1 MKKNPFSVLGVPD
14 TASDEQIRN
23 AYRELARKYSDSSDD
38 GKMQEL
44 NDAYDQIVMLRG
56 GLGGSSSSS
65 SSHSSS
71 YANNM
76 SDLSDIREKIRSG
89 RIEDALVLLDGIP
102 EQYRAA
108 EWYYL
113 KGAAQQRRGWLDYA
127 SENFDRA
134 CRMDPNNREYAAAKE
149 NLEKR
154 RLPQRPQI
162 VERMQCLR
170 CLLRSALRRLL
181 LRVHGRRPYP
191 VLLRIDMKQEMK
203 KTSKIALSAVFAA
216 LSVALMAL
224 VSIIPNLELA
234 LPAISGL
241 FVAVI
246 VIEVDKKWAL
256 GVWAAVS
263 LLSLIVV
270 PNKAAAIIY
279 AVFFGY
285 YPVLK
290 AVLESKTPR
299 AVEYIIKIL
308 TFSVVMS
315 LSYFLMVKFMG
326 IDPDLPD
333 FLGKWA
339 IPAIA
344 LLGIIAFLLY
354 DYALSKLITFYCLR
368 LSSKLRKILK

>member
-65 SSHSSS
+65 SRSSS

-102 EQYRAA
+102 EQYHTA

-149 NLEKR
+149 NLDASK
-154 RLPQRPQI
+154 RPQI

-181 LRVHGRRPYP
+181 LRVHGRRSYP
-191 VLLRIDMKQEMK
+191 VLLRLIYETRNEKNIQN
-203 KTSKIALSAVFAA
+203 SSQRRLCGAVCR
-216 LSVALMAL
+216 SD
-224 VSIIPNLELA
+224 
-234 LPAISGL
+234 G
-241 FVAVI
+241 
-246 VIEVDKKWAL
+246 
-256 GVWAAVS
+256 VS
-263 LLSLIVV
+263 LD
-270 PNKAAAIIY
+270 
-279 AVFFGY
+279 
-285 YPVLK
+285 YP
-290 AVLESKTPR
+290 ESRAGAPR
-299 AVEYIIKIL
+299 DIG
-308 TFSVVMS
+308 SVRRGHS
-315 LSYFLMVKFMG
+315 H
-326 IDPDLPD
+326 
-333 FLGKWA
+333 
-339 IPAIA
+339 
-344 LLGIIAFLLY
+344 
-354 DYALSKLITFYCLR
+354 
-368 LSSKLRKILK
+368 

>member
-149 NLEKR
+149 NLDSSAASAAPANR
-154 RLPQRPQI
+154 RADAVPA
-162 VERMQCLR
+162 M
-170 CLLRSALRRLL
+170 SA
-181 LRVHGRRPYP
+181 P
-191 VLLRIDMKQEMK
+191 VC
-203 KTSKIALSAVFAA
+203 SAPTAA
-216 LSVALMAL
+216 ASA
-224 VSIIPNLELA
+224 
-234 LPAISGL
+234 
-241 FVAVI
+241 
-246 VIEVDKKWAL
+246 
-256 GVWAAVS
+256 WAAI
-263 LLSLIVV
+263 LSL
-270 PNKAAAIIY
+270 AA
-279 AVFFGY
+279 
-285 YPVLK
+285 
-290 AVLESKTPR
+290 E
-299 AVEYIIKIL
+299 
-308 TFSVVMS
+308 
-315 LSYFLMVKFMG
+315 
-326 IDPDLPD
+326 D
-333 FLGKWA
+333 
-339 IPAIA
+339 
-344 LLGIIAFLLY
+344 
-354 DYALSKLITFYCLR
+354 
-368 LSSKLRKILK
+368 

>member
-65 SSHSSS
+65 SSRSSS
-71 YANNM
+71 YAGNM

-149 NLEKR
+149 NLDSSKNGGF
-154 RLPQRPQI
+154 
-162 VERMQCLR
+162 
-170 CLLRSALRRLL
+170 RSTRKSSS
-181 LRVHGRRPYP
+181 GC
-191 VLLRIDMKQEMK
+191 
-203 KTSKIALSAVFAA
+203 SACDVC
-216 LSVALMAL
+216 
-224 VSIIPNLELA
+224 
-234 LPAISGL
+234 SGL
-241 FVAVI
+241 LCADCCC
-246 VIEVDKKWAL
+246 ECMGGD
-256 GVWAAVS
+256 
-263 LLSLIVV
+263 LI
-270 PNKAAAIIY
+270 P
-279 AVFFGY
+279 
-285 YPVLK
+285 
-290 AVLESKTPR
+290 
-299 AVEYIIKIL
+299 
-308 TFSVVMS
+308 
-315 LSYFLMVKFMG
+315 
-326 IDPDLPD
+326 
-333 FLGKWA
+333 
-339 IPAIA
+339 
-344 LLGIIAFLLY
+344 
-354 DYALSKLITFYCLR
+354 CC
-368 LSSKLRKILK
+368 